1 MESLGDNSEAY
12 QSGLRQQIPF
22 ATGGLEPR
30 LKVFSRGS
38 QVAIREVSG
47 RRGSSTKLHTQERDK
62 IIHGFVDTQN

>member
-47 RRGSSTKLHTQERDK
+47 RERF
-62 IIHGFVDTQN
+62 INQAPYSREGQNNPRIC